1 MRLMPAAVTAMIAA
15 ATLGATA
22 TVASAQS
29 CQDLWIERNTYYK
42 EAGYCFKTPRAISYF
57 GNDGCYI
64 NDEARVPL
72 SAAVRARV
80 NQIIRLERAYGC
92 PR

>member
-1 MRLMPAAVTAMIAA
+1 MRLMSTVVMALVAA

-22 TVASAQS
+22 RVASAQS

-42 EAGYCFKTPRAISYF
+42 QAGYCFKTSRAISYF
-57 GNDGCYI
+57 GNGGCFI
-64 NDEARVPL
+64 NEESLVPFPPQ
-72 SAAVRARV
+72 VRARI
-80 NQIIRLERAYGC
+80 NQIVRLERASNC